1 MVSGEPGGNFS
12 SPRDKYIT
20 VVSLK
25 KGTEGKGAKLRLS
38 DGSSFFISDLT
49 AASLKEG
56 SSVDDSLIQ
65 SLMPYKLF
73 LNLID
78 RAYKILSI
86 RDHSLKEITRKLNR
100 RTDFHYAVPYV
111 LSILDERGFIDD
123 VRFAESWL
131 RNRLRR
137 NPRGYPVLMG
147 QLRQKGVSAEA
158 AEEAFRRLAEE
169 DSDGDGSEGRGK
181 LLDRAAMRAVEKML
195 RNNPGIGR
203 EKIIKRMKYRG
214 FGYPRICRS
223 IEKFQEGL

>member
-1 MVSGEPGGNFS
+1 
-12 SPRDKYIT
+12 
-20 VVSLK
+20 
-25 KGTEGKGAKLRLS
+25 
-38 DGSSFFISDLT
+38 
-49 AASLKEG
+49 
-56 SSVDDSLIQ
+56 
-65 SLMPYKLF
+65 
-73 LNLID
+73 
-78 RAYKILSI
+78 
-86 RDHSLKEITRKLNR
+86 
-100 RTDFHYAVPYV
+100 
-111 LSILDERGFIDD
+111 
-123 VRFAESWL
+123 
-131 RNRLRR
+131 
-137 NPRGYPVLMG
+137 MG